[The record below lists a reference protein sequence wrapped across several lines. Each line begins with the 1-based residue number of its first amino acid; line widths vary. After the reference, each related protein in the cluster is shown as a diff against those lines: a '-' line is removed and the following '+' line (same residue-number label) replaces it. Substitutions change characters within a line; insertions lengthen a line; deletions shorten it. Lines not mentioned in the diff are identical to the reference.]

1 MVIEIETTPEMLS
14 ASVFS
19 NKGLSDI
26 KNRVLELI
34 EASTYGDLNNK
45 LFACFWLEA
54 YGVECAGVIPEA
66 PTLIEYLDFKAHI
79 AAILDE
85 GDLG

>member
-1 MVIEIETTPEMLS
+1 MTEIETTPEMLS
-14 ASVFS
+14 ACAFS
-19 NKGLSDI
+19 NTTLSDI

-34 EASTYGDLNNK
+34 EASTCGDLNNK

-54 YGVECAGVIPEA
+54 YGVECAGVMSDA
-66 PTLIEYLDFKAHI
+66 PTLTEYLDFKAHV
-79 AAILDE
+79 AALLDE